1 VVELITTSSGSELLE
16 RDDRKNAR
24 ANKFGFW
31 SNRWFGLGSCND
43 QLGVLLLVLCLVASC
58 FYVQGYFT
66 GPENSVRDGEKIGTI
81 YLSAHR
87 FAIPK
92 LFTFSKI

>member
-1 VVELITTSSGSELLE
+1 MELATSTSGSSCWKETTERTLE
-16 RDDRKNAR
+16 P
-24 ANKFGFW
+24 FGFW
-31 SNRWFGLGSCND
+31 SNRWYGLGSCND